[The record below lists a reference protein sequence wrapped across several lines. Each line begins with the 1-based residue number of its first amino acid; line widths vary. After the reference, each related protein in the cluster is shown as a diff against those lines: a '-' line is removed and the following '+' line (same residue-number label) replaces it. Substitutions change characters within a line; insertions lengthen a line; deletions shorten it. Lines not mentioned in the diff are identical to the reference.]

1 VTWHAVP
8 GIQMLEM
15 ATNEIR
21 EEARAKGRAMRG
33 TDGFVLILVLSFALS
48 AAVILGWA
56 WRSGIDHVFATQ
68 TGASLFPGF
77 TAETPS
83 GSSHGL
89 IVTSLRSGSEAAKD
103 GMEVGDAI
111 VAIDGRGIDTLDQ
124 ARRYLRDDRN
134 PQVYLDLVHQK
145 QLRHLKLLRSA
156 SGENGAQAAVGGG

>member
-1 VTWHAVP
+1 
-8 GIQMLEM
+8 MLEM
-15 ATNEIR
+15 TSREIQQDTKS
-21 EEARAKGRAMRG
+21 AGRAMRG

-48 AAVILGWA
+48 AVVILGWA
-56 WRSGIDHVFATQ
+56 WRSGINRVFAAQ

-83 GSSHGL
+83 GAVHGL
-89 IVTSLRSGSEAAKD
+89 VVTSLRSGSEAAKD

-124 ARRYLRDDRN
+124 ARRYLRDDRH
-134 PQVYLDLVHQK
+134 PEVYLDLVHQK

-156 SGENGAQAAVGGG
+156 SGENGAQAAAGGG